1 MGGFQNQLL
10 NQNFKQNFY
19 DIIITAL
26 IRSCKIMIENC
37 CSNKLNIP
45 NHEEK
50 IRTHLLENY
59 LENEKI
65 RCAIGLSDVKIRFL
79 PEVLENYD
87 ADTNTYIG
95 RTDIRV
101 LSSNW
106 LSNPNDYYIVECKRL
121 DGTKSLN
128 QKYVD
133 EGICRFV
140 GDTPKYSS
148 YNNKNIML
156 GFVVKDIDCSV
167 VISEITDIHNERIGD
182 IIDKDITPIVK
193 SKDYYLCESV
203 YTNQLSLSHIFYNVS
218 SVIIFS

>member
-19 DIIITAL
+19 NIIITAL
-26 IRSCKIMIENC
+26 MASCKLMVQEC
-37 CSNKLNIP
+37 CSNKAGLP

-59 LENEKI
+59 LENEKT
-65 RCAIGLSDVKIRFL
+65 RCIIGLSDVPIRFL
-79 PEVLENYD
+79 PEVPENYD
-87 ADTNTYIG
+87 MDNNTYIG

-106 LSNPNDYYIVECKRL
+106 LSNPKDYYIVECKRI

-133 EGICRFV
+133 EGIGRFV
-140 GDTPKYSS
+140 GDSPKYSS
-148 YNNKNIML
+148 YNNQNIML
-156 GFVVKDIDCSV
+156 GFVVKEIDCSV
-167 VISEITDIHNERIGD
+167 VISDISNIHTNRIGSL
-182 IIDKDITPIVK
+182 IDKDITIIENY
-193 SKDYYLCESV
+193 KDYYLCESV
-203 YTNQLSLSHIFYNVS
+203 YTNKLYLSHIFYDISSAVS
-218 SVIIFS
+218 S

>member
-19 DIIITAL
+19 HIIITAL